1 MESEI
6 LVPIESYTPERLPRR
21 GEIVAWS
28 LCAFALA
35 AWLVLSRFGQPIS
48 IVFRLFAI
56 FIFLSALAI
65 SLGNWMDRQTRL
77 ILDKMGISFENGL
90 RKVHLNWREIRLVE
104 VIPSS
109 WGNKVRVQAETG
121 HFDFR
126 TLGEVRQNGVVKGRM
141 GFSEGELILNKI
153 LLNAGLKE
161 NKSPGNNRYYS
172 TTK

>member
-1 MESEI
+1 MPS
-6 LVPIESYTPERLPRR
+6 ESYFPERLPRR

-28 LCAFALA
+28 LSAVALA
-35 AWLVLSRFGQPIS
+35 AWLLLSSLGEQIS
-48 IVFRLFAI
+48 IVFRLFTI
-56 FIFLSALAI
+56 FIFLSSLAI

-77 ILDKMGISFENGL
+77 VLDEKGISFENGL
-90 RKVHLNWREIRLVE
+90 RKVTLSWSDIRLVE

-109 WGNKVRVQAETG
+109 WGDKVRVLAGTA

-126 TLGEVRQNGVVKGRM
+126 TLGEVRQHGEVKGRM
-141 GFSEGELILNKI
+141 GFSEGDLILNKI